1 MSKQDQTNLQLREA
15 QATPELKANP
25 RFVEWVRR
33 SLEAASEA
41 QKHYLNQRLGEM
53 SKGEFI
59 SMIRDDTD
67 YPADTTD
74 PKIFEHDTHAYFRE
88 FEEAIQTATTIDSLI
103 NVCRAYID
111 AEHYILFFQTND
123 VVAARTKQ
131 DYFNAF
137 LDQLLPRLEEDG
149 LLDEAAKDIFGHLK
163 HAYALGLDAYNIAR
177 IDVAQISGDKY
188 RGLLHMAHNNIKRQL
203 KPQGDI
209 AALGMAIETGAMEQ
223 ARGILRDFYDLD
235 LPEDV
240 EVPPLIFALVHRLRS
255 LATLEM
261 QEQHPR
267 LDIQDPKTDLC
278 AEFEAIHGRLLTQ
291 VIAPLQEENKTE
303 NYAKIVAGIEEKIR
317 LKDNIPNGFG
327 EMIDKAARKAARTV
341 FAKTEDYASQDRD
354 RYKLYEQEGLGT
366 ESTGKPRCYTVL
378 DDILPMHDNHRR
390 LGFEMRAMLAEAGK
404 LHHAYCKED
413 LIARLNDFSS
423 VAIDESVFGWNHPA
437 ILVATR
443 DFIAQFRRNLGQAM
457 HDASKAGQHYFDAKF
472 LHRIEEVE
480 QAIGYAYQSR
490 NQAGKW
496 LMQATQGGCDHFFDA
511 AWLQRGWDIRKLS
524 GPEDMK
530 ELKEEARDKLCFLAE
545 EREIPEAI
553 VTHPFAPLI
562 YERCLDVAEAEL
574 EKELETKLQAARERG
589 EPMGTRS
596 FAGSLGKRYA
606 YISTRDP
613 KFTEKIS
620 AKWGGER
627 SRNHR
632 PADYMEAASP
642 SAEEADFGIPEST
655 SKVYQHMHSKVAQKN
670 ALKVMSDA
678 LARITLVQ
686 PDATQEQR
694 AEADPEDDSLKPM
707 MTAHNVCLLF
717 DYLDARERAADMQPQ
732 RGTGIH

>member
-74 PKIFEHDTHAYFRE
+74 PKIFERDTHAYFRE

-111 AEHYILFFQTND
+111 AEHYTLFFQTND

-149 LLDEAAKDIFGHLK
+149 LLDKAAKDIFGHLK

-209 AALGMAIETGAMEQ
+209 VALGMAIETGAMEQ

-303 NYAKIVAGIEEKIR
+303 NYAKIVAGIEEK
-317 LKDNIPNGFG
+317 N
-327 EMIDKAARKAARTV
+327 
-341 FAKTEDYASQDRD
+341 
-354 RYKLYEQEGLGT
+354 
-366 ESTGKPRCYTVL
+366 
-378 DDILPMHDNHRR
+378 
-390 LGFEMRAMLAEAGK
+390 
-404 LHHAYCKED
+404 
-413 LIARLNDFSS
+413 SS
-423 VAIDESVFGWNHPA
+423 
-437 ILVATR
+437 
-443 DFIAQFRRNLGQAM
+443 
-457 HDASKAGQHYFDAKF
+457 
-472 LHRIEEVE
+472 
-480 QAIGYAYQSR
+480 
-490 NQAGKW
+490 
-496 LMQATQGGCDHFFDA
+496 
-511 AWLQRGWDIRKLS
+511 
-524 GPEDMK
+524 
-530 ELKEEARDKLCFLAE
+530 
-545 EREIPEAI
+545 ER
-553 VTHPFAPLI
+553 
-562 YERCLDVAEAEL
+562 
-574 EKELETKLQAARERG
+574 
-589 EPMGTRS
+589 
-596 FAGSLGKRYA
+596 
-606 YISTRDP
+606 
-613 KFTEKIS
+613 
-620 AKWGGER
+620 
-627 SRNHR
+627 
-632 PADYMEAASP
+632 
-642 SAEEADFGIPEST
+642 
-655 SKVYQHMHSKVAQKN
+655 
-670 ALKVMSDA
+670 
-678 LARITLVQ
+678 
-686 PDATQEQR
+686 
-694 AEADPEDDSLKPM
+694 
-707 MTAHNVCLLF
+707 
-717 DYLDARERAADMQPQ
+717 
-732 RGTGIH
+732 